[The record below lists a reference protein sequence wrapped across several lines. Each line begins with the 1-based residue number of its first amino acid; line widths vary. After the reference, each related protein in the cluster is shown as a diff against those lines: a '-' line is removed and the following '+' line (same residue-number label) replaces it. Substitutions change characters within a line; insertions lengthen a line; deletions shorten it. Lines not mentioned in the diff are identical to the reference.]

1 MRRRARV
8 KQKTI
13 QFEVDCNTPGV
24 CKCHVIIPQSL
35 IQQFFKHAAQVKQ
48 LDSDSQGFKKGG
60 VPLDYIQVHYK
71 KNILSHMQEIFLKH
85 FVIDALLEY
94 INKNK
99 ILIVGQLKLTAITMD
114 TDQDAVYTFEGIL
127 PKEVYIQ
134 KWKNLPFKATQR
146 KKYRDI
152 DNQVKSFLE
161 EEEGR
166 QLIYQIENSI
176 QVNDW
181 VCFDTWIVDI
191 DKKALF
197 HNKKSHLWLKIGD
210 EEPDLIF
217 QELFLNKR
225 IDDIILTDNQNLRQF
240 FCNSF
245 DAPYTYAIQIKDRL
259 PFKYFSVEYL
269 KHHFRLKTKKD
280 LHNKLIEI
288 FSYTADVSQ
297 SRSIADMALNTII
310 KRNNILVPPS
320 SVETQK
326 EIIIQELQR
335 KPDYTLYKMKSD
347 FDDHITSLAKKQLYE
362 IVVTDYIAY
371 TENLTVSH
379 VDIKSYFNLMQ
390 RTRTKEFLY
399 FNPPETQIEGQES
412 PITIESI
419 KKACLREKALNHI
432 IHHLTR

>member
-1 MRRRARV
+1 MRRRERV
-8 KQKTI
+8 KPKVI

-24 CKCHVIIPQSL
+24 CKCHVIVPQAF
-35 IQQFFKHAAQVKQ
+35 IQQFFKHAAQIKQ

-94 INKNK
+94 IQKSK
-99 ILIVGQLKLTAITMD
+99 ILIVGQLKLTDIKMD

-134 KWKNLPFKATQR
+134 RWKNLPFKATQR

-181 VCFDTWIVDI
+181 VCFDTWIIDI
-191 DKKALF
+191 DKKPLF

-225 IDDIILTDNQNLRQF
+225 INDVIITDNQSLRQF
-240 FCNSF
+240 FCSSF
-245 DAPYTYAIQIKDRL
+245 DAPYTYAIEIKDRL
-259 PFKYFSVEYL
+259 PYKFFSVEYL
-269 KHHFRLKTKKD
+269 KHHFKLKTKKD

-288 FSYTADVSQ
+288 FSYSSDVSQ

-320 SVETQK
+320 SVLAQK
-326 EIIIQELQR
+326 EQIIQELQR
-335 KPDYTLYKMKSD
+335 KPDYTLYKMKPD
-347 FDDHITSLAKKQLYE
+347 FDDSITSLAKKQLYE
-362 IVVTDYIAY
+362 IVAVDYIAY
-371 TENLTVSH
+371 TENLTVNH
-379 VDIKSYFNLMQ
+379 MDIKAYFNLMQ

-399 FNPPETQIEGQES
+399 FNPPETQIDGQEF
-412 PITIESI
+412 PITVESI

>member
-1 MRRRARV
+1 MRRRERV
-8 KQKTI
+8 KPKVI

-24 CKCHVIIPQSL
+24 CKCHVIVPQAF

-94 INKNK
+94 IQKSK
-99 ILIVGQLKLTAITMD
+99 ILIVGQLKLTDIKMD

-134 KWKNLPFKATQR
+134 RWKNLPFKATQR

-181 VCFDTWIVDI
+181 VCFDTWIIDI
-191 DKKALF
+191 DKKPLF

-225 IDDIILTDNQNLRQF
+225 INDVIITDNQSLRQF
-240 FCNSF
+240 FCSSF
-245 DAPYTYAIQIKDRL
+245 DAPYTYAIEIKDRL
-259 PFKYFSVEYL
+259 PYKYFSVEYL
-269 KHHFRLKTKKD
+269 KHHFKLKTKKD

-288 FSYTADVSQ
+288 FSYSADVSQ

-320 SVETQK
+320 SVLAQK
-326 EIIIQELQR
+326 EQIIQELQR
-335 KPDYTLYKMKSD
+335 KPDYTLYKMKPD
-347 FDDHITSLAKKQLYE
+347 FDDSITSLAKKQLYE
-362 IVVTDYIAY
+362 IVAADYIAY
-371 TENLTVSH
+371 TENLTVNH
-379 VDIKSYFNLMQ
+379 LDIKAYFNLMQ

-399 FNPPETQIEGQES
+399 FNPPETQIDGQEF
-412 PITIESI
+412 PITVESI